1 MATDASCQSQDGL
14 NFRNE
19 HYIFTPQ
26 SSQIMLKVQYQDQ
39 FGNWH
44 DYQGGFTTMPSA
56 LVSARQAL
64 RLKKSKVRI
73 INTFTGTVEDLL
85 TP

>member
-1 MATDASCQSQDGL
+1 MATDASCQSQGGL

-19 HYIFTPQ
+19 HYIFTHQ
-26 SSQIMLKVQYQDQ
+26 SSQIMLEVQYQDQ
-39 FGNWH
+39 FGKWH
-44 DYQGGFTTMPSA
+44 DYQGGFSAMSSA

-64 RLKKSKVRI
+64 RLKKSKARI
-73 INTFTGTVEDLL
+73 INTSTGTVEDLL